1 MSSTSGDHEP
11 NLPTDTATPAPA
23 KTITLKTADAN
34 YFEVEEPVAMEF
46 ATVKTFFDDNTETT
60 FGTVIPLPNV
70 LAEPLSLIIQ
80 YCKRNL
86 KFRAES
92 APEEARKAYDADFV
106 KELSNEQLRELI
118 LAVNYLDIKNLLD
131 VLNQAVADRIKNKS
145 VEYVRQF
152 FGIENDFTPEEE
164 ARLREE
170 NAWAFEGVDED

>member
-1 MSSTSGDHEP
+1 
-11 NLPTDTATPAPA
+11 
-23 KTITLKTADAN
+23 
-34 YFEVEEPVAMEF
+34 MEF
-46 ATVKTFFDDNTETT
+46 ATVKTFFDDNTEAT

-70 LAEPLSLIIQ
+70 SAEPLSHIIQ

-86 KFRAES
+86 MFRAES
-92 APEEARKAYDADFV
+92 APEEARKVYDAEFV

-152 FGIENDFTPEEE
+152 FGIENDFTPEDE